1 MLISSPG
8 KMIRR
13 ERCSPLPR
21 FFFSA
26 ACYRA
31 HRIPSLKSPGIRMIA
46 LKPPLLCFS
55 CAVSLERW
63 CRLRGNLLFYFK
75 SREQWSEP
83 LGVIILEQ
91 CTVRVDPSSSHVPY
105 GFSIGK
111 YYHPRDFCTSLF
123 LVRPLPRCIAAHQ
136 AACQTIPSASE
147 STVRKN
153 VAVFDGGLFQQ
164 LGANTVEER
173 DSWLQALQL
182 ASYECMRSQ
191 LLSLRQRIE
200 AFSGHKHD
208 TDIQMLRLQRGT
220 FTGA

>member
-1 MLISSPG
+1 
-8 KMIRR
+8 
-13 ERCSPLPR
+13 
-21 FFFSA
+21 
-26 ACYRA
+26 
-31 HRIPSLKSPGIRMIA
+31 MIA
-46 LKPPLLCFS
+46 LKPLLLCFS

-91 CTVRVDPSSSHVPY
+91 CTVRVDPSNNHVPY

-111 YYHPRDFCTSLF
+111 YNNHHYHPYFCSFPLSRTPSSLVHRCSRS
-123 LVRPLPRCIAAHQ
+123 VRGDIKKHRG
-136 AACQTIPSASE
+136 
-147 STVRKN
+147 KN

-164 LGANTVEER
+164 LGANTAEER

-220 FTGA
+220 FTGANALTVSKCKLKCTILFTRSLTR